1 MIGDAM
7 KLEILINRD
16 DIKDRVKEI
25 AQQIDKDYGGKT
37 PVLISIL
44 KGSVIFLSDLLRELS
59 INVEIEFMD
68 VKSYVGME
76 NCEPEIR
83 LDVKQEL
90 KGKDVIIIEDI
101 VDTGVTISFIKSILL
116 SREPSSL
123 SICSL
128 LDKPGRR
135 KVDIAADYVG
145 FEVPD
150 VFVVGYGLD
159 INGMYRQLA
168 DIYYIT
174 EN

>member
-1 MIGDAM
+1 ME
-7 KLEILINRD
+7 LEILINRD
-16 DIKDRVKEI
+16 DIKDRVKEV
-25 AQQIDKDYGGKT
+25 AQQIDKDYEGKN

-59 INVEIEFMD
+59 VNVEIEFMD

-76 NCEPEIR
+76 NYEPEIR

-123 SICSL
+123 RICSI

-145 FEVPD
+145 FKVPD

-168 DIYYIT
+168 DIRYVT